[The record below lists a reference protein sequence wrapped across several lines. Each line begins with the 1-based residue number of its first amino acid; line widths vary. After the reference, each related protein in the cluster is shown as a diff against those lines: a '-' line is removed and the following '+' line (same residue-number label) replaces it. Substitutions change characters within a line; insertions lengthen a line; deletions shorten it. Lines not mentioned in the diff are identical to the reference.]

1 MKRFTQILMILI
13 SLTVLTSCDKIETP
27 LTNGY
32 YSGSLSFQGQIYF
45 DAIIFS
51 ENTYEEVPSGGALN
65 QKFPCLTEGSYKIK
79 NGIIT
84 FSPNN
89 SPTCSCSACL
99 LTGDFE
105 LIQDGN
111 NIIFQKGFGQD
122 LQIYSLTQI
131 ID

>member
-1 MKRFTQILMILI
+1 MTLI

-27 LTNGY
+27 LTDGY
-32 YSGSLSFQGQIYF
+32 YSGSLSYQGQLYF

-65 QKFPCLTEGSYKIK
+65 QKFPCLTEGTYKIK
-79 NGIIT
+79 NGTIT
-84 FSPNN
+84 FNPTN

-99 LTGDFE
+99 LSGDFN
-105 LIQDGN
+105 LIQDRN
-111 NIIFQKGFGQD
+111 QIIFQKVSGQD

-131 ID
+131 IE